1 MKKIVLI
8 IPSIHVFNYW
18 KTYIENFKK
27 YNHSL
32 ERIKALVI
40 DEEANKIREKNQEL
54 FSDIET
60 EFWGKKERE
69 KYFQDRFGQRWEKYE
84 QLIPLR
90 AHSETSFGLI
100 LAYEEE
106 PNLVIMIDDDTYPS
120 MDYDYLGIHEQVI
133 ENSISIDKVIGTKN
147 KWYNVLTNLELEM
160 DGLFPRGYPYGQDT
174 RENFSYYTES
184 IDGKIVL
191 NQGLWINDPDLDA
204 VTILVQGGL
213 NGKPRSKSL
222 RLKDQN
228 TVIAR
233 NTYLT
238 VCTMNLAFSPEV
250 IPAFYQLPMGPEEKI
265 DRFDDI
271 WSGLFLKK
279 VCDHMGKN
287 LAHGAPICFHEKTPR
302 SVFKDIRAEL
312 PGIELNEI
320 LWKLVDSINFI
331 DTTDYCSAYQ
341 SLIEGLNGKLNLV
354 KGSQKDYLQYMLTR
368 MELWTKLFE

>member
-1 MKKIVLI
+1 MCQKIKKIRSKGTTAVGVAGMKKIVLI
-8 IPSIHVFNYW
+8 IPSIHVFDYW
-18 KTYIENFKK
+18 KKYIENFRK
-27 YNHSL
+27 YDHDL

-40 DEEANKIREKNQEL
+40 DEEPNKVRAKNKEL
-54 FSDIET
+54 FSDVDT

-69 KYFQDRFGQRWEKYE
+69 QYFQDRFGQQWEKYE
-84 QLIPLR
+84 KLIPRR

-106 PNLVIMIDDDTYPS
+106 PNCVIMIDDDTYPS
-120 MDYDYLGIHEQVI
+120 MDYDYLSIHEQVI
-133 ENSISIDKVIGTKN
+133 ENSISVKNAIGSKN

-160 DGLFPRGYPYGQDT
+160 EGLYPRGYPYDQDA
-174 RENFSYYTES
+174 RENFSYYEER

-204 VTILVQGGL
+204 VTILAQGGL
-213 NGKPRSKSL
+213 NGKPRSKSI

-228 TVIAR
+228 TVLAK
-233 NTYLT
+233 NVYLT

-279 VCDHMGKN
+279 VCDH
-287 LAHGAPICFHEKTPR
+287 
-302 SVFKDIRAEL
+302 
-312 PGIELNEI
+312 
-320 LWKLVDSINFI
+320 
-331 DTTDYCSAYQ
+331 
-341 SLIEGLNGKLNLV
+341 
-354 KGSQKDYLQYMLTR
+354 
-368 MELWTKLFE
+368 